1 MTEYR
6 EQKLSVSMVC
16 YLNPYAEILA
26 AVRTVAT
33 AVASSSVD
41 QAVINL
47 VNNDDSRALDLASI
61 ERDCGELVEANCS
74 LSLLQGHGNIGYGS
88 AHNLVLDTC
97 HTEYFMLM
105 NVDVEIDIDAI
116 SNSLNYLESH
126 SEVAVVSP
134 HAVDEIGNKQYLCK
148 REPSVFNFLIRG
160 FAPAAIRELFS
171 RRLSWYEMRD
181 LSEEE
186 PTHNI
191 PIVSGCTMMCRTDA
205 LLKVGG
211 FNEEYFLYFEDFD
224 ISMRLTEYYH
234 LAYLPTMKIV
244 HRGGKAAKKGLRH
257 IRLFATSAFKYF
269 NTYGWKWI

>member
-1 MTEYR
+1 MQSR
-6 EQKLSVSMVC
+6 WSAIQS
-16 YLNPYAEILA
+16 YAEILT
-26 AVRTVAT
+26 AVRAVAT
-33 AVASSSVD
+33 AVASSRVD

-47 VNNDDSRALDLASI
+47 VNNDESQTLDLASI

-105 NVDVEIDIDAI
+105 NVDVEVDIDSI

-134 HAVDEIGNKQYLCK
+134 HAVDEFGNKQYLCK
-148 REPSVFNFLIRG
+148 RAVVFNFLIRG
-160 FAPAAIRELFS
+160 FAPAIRELFS
-171 RRLSWYEMRD
+171 RHLSWYEMRD

-211 FNEEYFLYFEDFD
+211 FNEN
-224 ISMRLTEYYH
+224 ISC
-234 LAYLPTMKIV
+234 
-244 HRGGKAAKKGLRH
+244 
-257 IRLFATSAFKYF
+257 TSRTSTFRC
-269 NTYGWKWI
+269 G